1 MTARRSLLQRARTRL
16 TVERS
21 LWDWTRALAPL
32 RAVGRPRTDRSV
44 LFCELMAM
52 SATAKVE
59 SLVFQR
65 GGRPAHAP

>member
-1 MTARRSLLQRARTRL
+1 MTAQRSLLQRARTRL

-32 RAVGRPRTDRSV
+32 RAVARPRTDRTV

-52 SATAKVE
+52 PATAKVE